1 MRAVE
6 FARTH
11 HVTLHVRSA
20 FTWEPGTWVT
30 EEDPSM
36 EQAIITAVV
45 ADDSEA
51 KITITGVPDQPGIA
65 ARLFRRLAEIDVNV
79 DMIVQ
84 NVSDHGITDI
94 SFTLPHDDL
103 DKTMETAGAL
113 AADIGAAGV
122 ASDHR
127 IGRVSLVGAGM
138 KSNPG
143 VAATVFE
150 TLAEHQVNIDMI
162 STSAIRISCVIA
174 EDDLERATIALHTAF
189 DLDA

>member
-1 MRAVE
+1 
-6 FARTH
+6 
-11 HVTLHVRSA
+11 
-20 FTWEPGTWVT
+20 
-30 EEDPSM
+30 
-36 EQAIITAVV
+36 
-45 ADDSEA
+45 
-51 KITITGVPDQPGIA
+51 
-65 ARLFRRLAEIDVNV
+65 
-79 DMIVQ
+79 MIVQ

-103 DKTMETAGAL
+103 DETMEAAGAL

-122 ASDHR
+122 SSDHR

-150 TLAEHQVNIDMI
+150 TLAEHKVNIEMI

-174 EDDLERATIALHTAF
+174 EDDLDRATIALHSAF
-189 DLDA
+189 ELDA